1 VGVQLEDLLEMNKK
15 EREILKTIIRLEEKT
30 LDQKTAAKQLG
41 IGVRQIQR
49 LLTCYRLNGEKG
61 LISKRRGK
69 KSNYSLSDDLK
80 NQIVKII
87 NQNYPDFGPTF
98 AREKLV
104 ENHGLHPSISTV
116 RSLMIEHK
124 IWVSRRIKTPKVHQR
139 RMPREYYGELEQM
152 DGSYHDWFEGRA
164 PECCLLVVIDDATS
178 RLMWLQ
184 FVKWES
190 SFGYF
195 NVLKE
200 YIKKHGKPMSLYT
213 DRLAVFETTRKTDKN
228 YKETQFHRALS
239 GLGVELI
246 LARSPQA
253 KGRVERVN
261 GTLQDRLIKEMRLA
275 RISSMEEGN
284 AFLPSYI
291 EKHNNKFAKK
301 PKSHIDAHKNIEI
314 DSNLENILCLH
325 HERKIS
331 KDLMVFFEGKTY
343 QILEPN
349 YQHRLAG
356 KRVLILE
363 KEGKDLEFVSNGRL
377 LNVKIY
383 DELPKENPTKKEV
396 VIRDV
401 PKLEELRKLKSGEH
415 RGYHPWR
422 GMKKKVV
429 AF

>member
-1 VGVQLEDLLEMNKK
+1 MGVQLEDLLEMNKK
-15 EREILKTIIRLEEKT
+15 EREILKIIIRLEEKT

-49 LLTCYRLNGEKG
+49 LLVSYRQNGEKG

-69 KSNYSLSDDLK
+69 KSNYSLTDDLRK
-80 NQIVKII
+80 KIIQII

-104 ENHGLHPSISTV
+104 ENHGLNPSVSTV

-124 IWVSRRIKTPKVHQR
+124 IWISKKIKTPKVHQR
-139 RMPREYYGELEQM
+139 RVPRECFGELEQM

-164 PECCLLVVIDDATS
+164 PECCLIVIIDDATS

-190 SFGYF
+190 CFAYF
-195 NVLKE
+195 SAIKE
-200 YIKKHGKPMSLYT
+200 YIKKYGKPISIYT
-213 DRLAVFETTRKTDKN
+213 DRLAVFETTRKTDAN
-228 YKETQFHRALS
+228 YKDTQVHRALS
-239 GLGVELI
+239 ELGVELI

-284 AFLPSYI
+284 AFLPTYI
-291 EKHNNKFAKK
+291 KKHNMKFAKK
-301 PKSHIDAHKNIEI
+301 PRSSINAHTNIKI
-314 DSNLENILCLH
+314 DSSLENILCLH
-325 HERKIS
+325 HERKIG
-331 KDLMVFFEGKTY
+331 KDLMISFEGKTY
-343 QILEPN
+343 QIDEPN
-349 YQHRLAG
+349 HKHRLSG
-356 KRVLILE
+356 KKVLIRK
-363 KEGKDLEFVSNGRL
+363 KEDESLQFIHDGRL
-377 LNVKIY
+377 LNFKIY
-383 DELPKENPTKKEV
+383 
-396 VIRDV
+396 
-401 PKLEELRKLKSGEH
+401 EELVRANKNTLVMDISEPLVLPEVKRGKH

-422 GMKKKVV
+422 GTKKKVV